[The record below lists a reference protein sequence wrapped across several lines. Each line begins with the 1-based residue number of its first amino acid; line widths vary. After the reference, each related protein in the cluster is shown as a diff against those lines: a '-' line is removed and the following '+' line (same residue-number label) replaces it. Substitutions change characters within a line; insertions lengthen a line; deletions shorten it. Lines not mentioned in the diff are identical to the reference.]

1 MLPDVVIIGGG
12 VVGCS
17 CAYYLSR
24 ERLKVHL
31 LEKAD
36 LGSGTSKAG
45 QCHICLWEQP
55 EIILELSRASK
66 QLYEALNGEASLDFE
81 YRKTGSI
88 AVVERPEDMAS
99 FAETVGWLQAWG
111 LDCQLLD
118 ARELTETEPSLA
130 PGIGGGAFFPEDS
143 QVNPMLAT
151 LALARGAKDHGAVIQ
166 PFTEVTGVE
175 LAGNKRK
182 VTAVQTTAGTIP
194 TKCVVNAAGP
204 WSAAIGEMA
213 GLRIPVTPRKGHLVV
228 TEPVPENITN
238 CKIILSAGYMDSLKA
253 GAKVAV
259 AANLQHTR
267 SASLV
272 LGSSREFAGFDRGVD
287 PTVISLLVARC
298 VRLFPV
304 LAGVHAIRS
313 WAGLRPYTPDMLPI
327 IGPVDEVEGF
337 YVATGHEGL
346 GITMGPITGRLI
358 AQLITGQEPDVPVG
372 KLSLSRFDDKG
383 G

>member
-24 ERLKVHL
+24 EGLKVHV
-31 LEKAD
+31 LEKAA

-55 EIILELSRASK
+55 EITLRLARASK
-66 QLYEALNGEASLDFE
+66 QLYETLDQETPFDFE
-81 YRKTGSI
+81 YSRTGSI
-88 AVVERPEDMAS
+88 AVVESPEGMAS
-99 FAETVGWLQAWG
+99 FAENVRWLQAWG

-118 ARELTETEPSLA
+118 ASELGEMEPGLA
-130 PGIGGGAFFPEDS
+130 PGIGGGAFFPEDA

-151 LALARGAKDHGAVIQ
+151 LALARGAENHGAVMQ
-166 PFTEVTGVE
+166 PFTEVTGIE

-182 VTAVQTTAGTIP
+182 VAAVQTTAGRIP
-194 TKCVVNAAGP
+194 TGCVVNAAGP

-213 GLRIPVTPRKGHLVV
+213 GLEIPVTPRKGHLVV

-238 CKIILSAGYMDSLKA
+238 CKIILSAGYMDSLKP
-253 GAKVAV
+253 GAEVAV
-259 AANLQHTR
+259 AANLQHTH
-267 SASLV
+267 SGSLV
-272 LGSSREFAGFDRGVD
+272 LGSSRQFVGFDRTVD
-287 PTVISLLVARC
+287 PAVISLMVARC
-298 VRLFPV
+298 VHLFPI

-313 WAGLRPYTPDMLPI
+313 WAGLRPYTPDLLPI
-327 IGPVDEVEGF
+327 IGPVDGVEGF
-337 YVATGHEGL
+337 HVATGHEGL

-358 AQLITGQEPDVPVG
+358 AQLITGQEPDLPLG
-372 KLSLSRFDDKG
+372 ELSLSRFADNG
-383 G
+383 S